1 MSSQDHR
8 RSTASRT
15 SRVVEPW
22 DTPERE
28 GQARAHEVALRKRR
42 HRHSLVFLGA
52 VLVILLVFVAALVIF
67 KGWLGGP
74 LATAT
79 PTPCPAQTVAK
90 PAETSVRVLNSTS
103 RPGLASSVA
112 KTLKG
117 RGYVINAVGNA
128 QSGTAGASSA
138 LIVYGAGGVE
148 RARAVAA
155 QVAGAKLRG
164 DARTS
169 TTVDIIIGD
178 KFKAVRPAKDAAPL
192 LKQVTMPEGCVPA
205 T

>member
-1 MSSQDHR
+1 MSSQDQR
-8 RSTASRT
+8 PDT
-15 SRVVEPW
+15 SRATEPW

-28 GQARAHEVALRKRR
+28 RQARAHEAALLARR
-42 HRHSLVFLGA
+42 RRHSLVFLGA
-52 VLVILLVFVAALVIF
+52 VLVVLLVFVAALAMF
-67 KGWLGGP
+67 KGWFGGP
-74 LATAT
+74 LATPT

-90 PAETSVRVLNSTS
+90 PAETSVRVLNSTT

-128 QSGTAGASSA
+128 QSGAAGASPA
-138 LIVYGAGGVE
+138 VIVYGAGGVE

-164 DARTS
+164 DARAS
-169 TTVDIIIGD
+169 TTVDLIIGD
-178 KFKAVRPAKDAAPL
+178 KFTAVRSAKQAAPL
-192 LKQVTMPEGCVPA
+192 LKQVTMPDGCVP
-205 T
+205 TN